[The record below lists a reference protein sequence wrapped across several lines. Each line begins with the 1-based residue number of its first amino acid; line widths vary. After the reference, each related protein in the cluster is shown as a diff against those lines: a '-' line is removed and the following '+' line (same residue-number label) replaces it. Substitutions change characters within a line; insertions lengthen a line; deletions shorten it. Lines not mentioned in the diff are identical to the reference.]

1 MKRFSIF
8 LILGL
13 LYSYNLKADDNTSQE
28 YYEKQIADSMETFSS
43 QLQVMTDEMV
53 KYMNAL
59 NKAIDES
66 VPQMSSNLVKIIS
79 SMKPLADNMQKNIN
93 DFAKQINQELEASQ
107 LDTSTNKPNEQ
118 RVISSTEVLDD
129 TTLEAIDV
137 ELANFEQPQTKE
149 KISPKIKLFSTSVDD

>member
-28 YYEKQIADSMETFSS
+28 YYEKQITDSMEAFSS
-43 QLQVMTDEMV
+43 QLQIMTDEMI

-79 SMKPLADNMQKNIN
+79 SMKPLAENMQKNVN
-93 DFAKQINQELEASQ
+93 DFAQQINKELDGTQ
-107 LDTSTNKPNEQ
+107 LDNNVSNTSEPISVPNA
-118 RVISSTEVLDD
+118 EVLDE
-129 TTLEAIDV
+129 TTMEAIDV
-137 ELANFEQPQTKE
+137 ELANFEQSQEKE